1 MNCVPFTKTATCGDR
16 EVYQTFA
23 GESSLLLDESD
34 TDASGYDRF
43 QQQYGDLDEETDS
56 PRKHRRKHRSAESPP
71 ADVALTDNEDAPL
84 PMTYTPSRFEEGW
97 LASSLRPFYQQLLL
111 DNVLYHVKG
120 GKEAN
125 VYCGQAPAVS
135 GGNLLAVKVYRPREF
150 RNLRND
156 KMYREGRPIL
166 TEDGR
171 AAKRTDTR
179 LMRAIGKKTAFGV
192 QAEHT
197 SWLMYEFTTLSKL
210 HEAGGSVPKPVSAS
224 ENALLIGYCGDQSRP
239 APTLSEI
246 RLSTDEAGPHFGE
259 VLRNIRLMLQLDLI
273 HGDLSAYNILYWE
286 GDITLIDFPQVSNS
300 KSNPHAK
307 FLLHRDIT
315 RVCQYFAAQGVDC
328 DADDIYERTVRDYLR
343 E

>member
-1 MNCVPFTKTATCGDR
+1 MRTEEF
-16 EVYQTFA
+16 
-23 GESSLLLDESD
+23 ESETL
-34 TDASGYDRF
+34 GYDRF
-43 QQQYGDLDEETDS
+43 ELEYGDNEEPMPVSRQD
-56 PRKHRRKHRSAESPP
+56 RKRKTRETPP
-71 ADVALTDNEDAPL
+71 PDAATSDNEDTPL
-84 PMTYTPSRFEEGW
+84 PMTYTPSRFEQGW
-97 LASSLRPFYQQLLL
+97 LGSSLRPFYQQLLL
-111 DNVLYHVKG
+111 ADILYHVKG

-125 VYCGQAPAVS
+125 VYCGQAPEIS
-135 GGNLLAVKVYRPREF
+135 GGQLLAAKVYRPREF

-197 SWLMYEFTTLSKL
+197 SWLMYEFTTLSRL
-210 HEAGGSVPKPVSAS
+210 YDAGGNVPQPVSAS
-224 ENALLIGYCGDQSRP
+224 ENALLIGYCGDEHRA

-246 RLSTDEAGPHFGE
+246 TLEVEEAQAHFEE
-259 VLRNIRLMLQLDLI
+259 VIRNITLMLQLDMI

-286 GDITLIDFPQVSNS
+286 GNVTLIDFPQVTNS
-300 KSNPHAK
+300 QSNPHAE

-315 RVCQYFAAQGVDC
+315 RVCQYFSSQGVTC
-328 DADDIYERTVRDYLR
+328 NPEAIFRRLWKMPLK
-343 E
+343 

>member
-1 MNCVPFTKTATCGDR
+1 MPVENTDDT
-16 EVYQTFA
+16 
-23 GESSLLLDESD
+23 LLDLDHFE
-34 TDASGYDRF
+34 
-43 QQQYGDLDEETDS
+43 QEYGDYEEA
-56 PRKHRRKHRSAESPP
+56 PRPARKQGKRVAPPPLP
-71 ADVALTDNEDAPL
+71 ADAATADTEDTPL
-84 PMTYTPSRFEEGW
+84 PMTYTPSRFEQSW
-97 LASSLRPFYQQLLL
+97 LGSSLRPFYQQLLL
-111 DNVLYHVKG
+111 ADILYHVKG

-125 VYCGQAPAVS
+125 VYCGQAPATMD
-135 GGNLLAVKVYRPREF
+135 GQLLAAKVYRPRQF

-197 SWLMYEFTTLSKL
+197 SWLMYEFTTLDTL
-210 HEAGGSVPKPVSAS
+210 YNAGGRVPKPVSAS
-224 ENALLIGYCGDQSRP
+224 ENALLIGYCGDEKRA

-246 RLSTDEAGPHFGE
+246 SLEPNEAAAHFNE
-259 VLRNIRLMLQLDLI
+259 VIRNIDLMAQLDMI

-286 GDITLIDFPQVSNS
+286 GEITLIDFPQVTNRR
-300 KSNPHAK
+300 SNPHAE

-315 RVCQYFAAQGVDC
+315 RVCQYFRAQGVD
-328 DADDIYERTVRDYLR
+328 DDPDRIFRRLWR
-343 E
+343 PL